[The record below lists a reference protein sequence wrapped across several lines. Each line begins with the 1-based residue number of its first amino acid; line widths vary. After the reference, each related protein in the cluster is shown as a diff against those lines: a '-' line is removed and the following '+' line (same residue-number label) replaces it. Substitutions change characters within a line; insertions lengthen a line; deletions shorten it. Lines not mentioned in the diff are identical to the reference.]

1 MIGLSLSPRRRSR
14 KSTTGQPDLVAPT
27 LAALSLDEG
36 SGVFDFDG
44 DEAGALHWA
53 IDTASSYANADALVA
68 AKPAAAASGSALALA
83 GSNTGLIDL
92 SGVASGGWQF
102 HVGVI
107 DAAGNASNVLSINV
121 TIVSG
126 NLELSGDP
134 LEWNGDQLIF
144 NAA

>member
-1 MIGLSLSPRRRSR
+1 MIGLSVSPRRRSR
-14 KSTTGQPDLVAPT
+14 RTTTGQPDLVAPI

-36 SGVFDFDG
+36 AGTFGFDG
-44 DEAGALHWA
+44 DEAGALHWVV
-53 IDTASSYANADALVA
+53 DTTSSYADADALVA
-68 AKPAAAASGSALALA
+68 AKPTAAVSGSALALA
-83 GSNTGLIDL
+83 GTNAGFADL
-92 SGVASGGWQF
+92 SGLTSGGWQF

-107 DAAGNASNVLSINV
+107 DAAGNASNVLSTAF

-134 LEWNGDQLIF
+134 LVWNGDQLIF